1 MTFSPEFKENLL
13 WDVAR
18 FMVDSK
24 PGDILALPAASFLVK
39 APNGELALTRTTG
52 MAFSHLWEPTSDKI
66 VSIVER
72 WAKETIS

>member
-1 MTFSPEFKENLL
+1 MTFSAEFKENLL

-39 APNGELALTRTTG
+39 APDGSFSLSRTELVSSR
-52 MAFSHLWEPTSDKI
+52 LWNPTSDKI
-66 VSIVER
+66 VSTVER
-72 WAKETIS
+72 WAAEA

>member
-1 MTFSPEFKENLL
+1 MTFSAEFKENLL

-39 APNGELALTRTTG
+39 APDGSFSLSRTELVSSR
-52 MAFSHLWEPTSDKI
+52 LWDPTSDKI
-66 VSIVER
+66 VSTVER
-72 WAKETIS
+72 WAAEA

>member
-1 MTFSPEFKENLL
+1 MTFSVEFKENLL

-39 APNGELALTRTTG
+39 APDGSFSLSRTELVSSR
-52 MAFSHLWEPTSDKI
+52 LWNPTSDKI
-66 VSIVER
+66 VSTVER
-72 WAKETIS
+72 WAAEA

>member
-24 PGDILALPAASFLVK
+24 PGDLIALPAASFLIK
-39 APNGELALTRTTG
+39 APDGSFSLSRTELVSSRLID
-52 MAFSHLWEPTSDKI
+52 PTSDKI
-66 VSIVER
+66 VHIVEG
-72 WAKETIS
+72 WAKEIVS